1 METSNRSQTK
11 NYPARCG
18 RKQLHMVSM
27 RISMEQ
33 SLKCREV
40 GFEMAIYW
48 YRVAKGHK
56 LRRICSQGSY
66 CIGFYLSG
74 RRRKFGF
81 VHITINTGYALHRHE
96 NPRGVLDIPWVG
108 GAARPLILWPC
119 LRQIS
124 LIFPTLF
131 KTEFRFFDTLFKT
144 KIDKSI
150 P

>member
-1 METSNRSQTK
+1 METSNRSQTS
-11 NYPARCG
+11 NHPARCG

-56 LRRICSQGSY
+56 VRRICSQDSY

-81 VHITINTGYALHRHE
+81 NVHITINTG
-96 NPRGVLDIPWVG
+96 
-108 GAARPLILWPC
+108 
-119 LRQIS
+119 
-124 LIFPTLF
+124 
-131 KTEFRFFDTLFKT
+131 
-144 KIDKSI
+144 
-150 P
+150 

>member
-1 METSNRSQTK
+1 MQTNHNRDSSVIDHDQQVMEKSNRSQIR
-11 NYPARCG
+11 NHPARCG

-33 SLKCREV
+33 SLKCSEV

-66 CIGFYLSG
+66 SIGFYLSG

-81 VHITINTGYALHRHE
+81 NVHMTINTG
-96 NPRGVLDIPWVG
+96 
-108 GAARPLILWPC
+108 
-119 LRQIS
+119 
-124 LIFPTLF
+124 
-131 KTEFRFFDTLFKT
+131 
-144 KIDKSI
+144 
-150 P
+150 